1 MKKFKYVLV
10 MFVALTASVSCS
22 DESGEDIVNPIL
34 GTWGLSESEAGIEV
48 SISATFSQNNKGTM
62 VAIVSILG
70 ETATENST
78 FTWSTDGDQLTMVI
92 DGETEVSNYSISGN
106 KLTLTDIEGD
116 ITVLTRE

>member
-78 FTWSTDGDQLTMVI
+78 FTWSTDGDQLTMVM

-106 KLTLTDIEGD
+106 KLTLTDADGD
-116 ITVLTRE
+116 KTVLTRE